1 MKFALPFIGNAA
13 YLALASGFLMTDML
27 TLRCALVGGY
37 SGLVA
42 FHLLHPRP
50 LRIPLKWSAFFVA
63 VNAGAACFLIAD
75 QWGGSLTEEEEE
87 LYNEHFSMLTRGQFQ
102 QLLSLSTT
110 QTMANGTKLTV
121 EGEHCEK
128 IYFMKRGHSKLYVR
142 NNYFANIDE
151 GSFVNDVAFAR
162 HDGAEAYGTVVTE
175 GETEVMMWDWQKLRE
190 YLNSR
195 PEMDRSMRFCFTQHL
210 VKGLMQQR
218 EAAHLKHLK
227 TGEEDWAATVDD
239 EGGAVVVADR
249 TTK

>member
-1 MKFALPFIGNAA
+1 
-13 YLALASGFLMTDML
+13 MTDML
-27 TLRCALVGGY
+27 TLRCALVCGY

-75 QWGGSLTEEEEE
+75 QYGGSLTDEEED
-87 LYNEHFSMLTRGQFQ
+87 LYNEHFPMLTRGQFQ

-110 QTMANGTKLTV
+110 QSMADGTKLTT

-142 NNYFANIDE
+142 NNHFANIDE

-162 HDGAEAYGTVVTE
+162 HDGAEAYGTVVTD
-175 GETEVMMWDWQKLRE
+175 GDTEVMSWDWKTLRE
-190 YLNSR
+190 YLKSR
-195 PEMDRSMRFCFTQHL
+195 PEMDRNMRFCFTQHL

-227 TGEEDWAATVDD
+227 TGEEDWTPAEGTTTIVSIGADD
-239 EGGAVVVADR
+239 EQD
-249 TTK
+249 

>member
-1 MKFALPFIGNAA
+1 
-13 YLALASGFLMTDML
+13 MTDML

-50 LRIPLKWSAFFVA
+50 LRIPLKWSAFFIA
-63 VNAGAACFLIAD
+63 VNAGAACLLIAD
-75 QWGGSLTEEEEE
+75 QWGGSLTEEEEH
-87 LYNEHFSMLTRGQFQ
+87 LYNEHFQMLTRGQFQ
-102 QLLSLSTT
+102 KLLSLSITRP
-110 QTMANGTKLTV
+110 MADGTKLTV
-121 EGEHCEK
+121 
-128 IYFMKRGHSKLYVR
+128 
-142 NNYFANIDE
+142 E

-175 GETEVMMWDWQKLRE
+175 GDTEVMIWDWQTLRK

-195 PEMDRSMRFCFTQHL
+195 PDMDRNMRFCFTQHL

-227 TGEEDWAATVDD
+227 TG
-239 EGGAVVVADR
+239 
-249 TTK
+249 